1 MNAADEN
8 EIHRNLGR
16 IAAALGLPDA
26 DAPDYLTNEQI
37 ARVAKFAEIANI
49 KNAHTLSSSVER
61 GVRTGD
67 KRWVAYRAVIRKGAR
82 RVPATDVARWM
93 AIAAGRLPMPPAATP
108 GNPASAGCASV
119 PGRLWSGLI
128 HHCEG

>member
-8 EIHRNLGR
+8 EIHRYLGR

-26 DAPDYLTNEQI
+26 PDYLINEQI
-37 ARVAKFAEIANI
+37 AQVVQLSG
-49 KNAHTLSSSVER
+49 AHTLSSSVER
-61 GVRTGD
+61 GVRLGD
-67 KRWVAYRAVIRKGAR
+67 ARWIAYRAVIRKGAR

-93 AIAAGRLPMPPAATP
+93 AIAAGRLPMPPAAASGTP
-108 GNPASAGCASV
+108 TSAGCASV
-119 PGRLWSGLI
+119 PGRMWSGLI